1 MQGTATTG
9 VLSLIPANEYNLYFL
24 MAGQA
29 KQRNETITGHE
40 FTENRFFKQNK
51 IFWAVNIFVC
61 KFCRPSS
68 VTFSQTLTD
77 LCSTVWNKHHHLSC
91 VYIFFLLNVSPVL
104 CNNRLSIGTLIF
116 VLQLH
121 FFQSL
126 SKHLL
131 FLGNNTF
138 SGSMLILVMCWK
150 FKLIVCCNNNIFYN
164 HNFVRSSSRYIYS

>member
-29 KQRNETITGHE
+29 TQRNETITGHE

-61 KFCRPSS
+61 KYCRPSS

-77 LCSTVWNKHHHLSC
+77 LCSTV
-91 VYIFFLLNVSPVL
+91 
-104 CNNRLSIGTLIF
+104 
-116 VLQLH
+116 
-121 FFQSL
+121 
-126 SKHLL
+126 
-131 FLGNNTF
+131 
-138 SGSMLILVMCWK
+138 
-150 FKLIVCCNNNIFYN
+150 
-164 HNFVRSSSRYIYS
+164 